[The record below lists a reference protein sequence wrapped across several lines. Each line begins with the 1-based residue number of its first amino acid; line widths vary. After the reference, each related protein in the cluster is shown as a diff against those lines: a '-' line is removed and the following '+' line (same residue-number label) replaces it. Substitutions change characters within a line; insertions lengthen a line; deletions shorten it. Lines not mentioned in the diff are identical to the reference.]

1 MKKEI
6 TPELI
11 ARVALVIIVVIF
23 AGRYGVHKYQ
33 EHQRAEELISQGIYE
48 LNFSYVA
55 VNGKTHITYMVCS
68 PPDTDEALKTYIDQ
82 FLDKNNLVSALME
95 RSKQFLRGAENAGMK
110 LIFIEPTDDFPA
122 GSELNGELLPVG
134 NTILFINVTEVENKY
149 TLEYH
154 FLKGDLPNKIQKR
167 TIVRETEEEAS

>member
-1 MKKEI
+1 
-6 TPELI
+6 
-11 ARVALVIIVVIF
+11 
-23 AGRYGVHKYQ
+23 
-33 EHQRAEELISQGIYE
+33 
-48 LNFSYVA
+48 
-55 VNGKTHITYMVCS
+55 
-68 PPDTDEALKTYIDQ
+68 
-82 FLDKNNLVSALME
+82 
-95 RSKQFLRGAENAGMK
+95 MK

-167 TIVRETEEEAS
+167 TIVRETEDEVS

>member
-33 EHQRAEELISQGIYE
+33 EHQRAKELISQGIYE
-48 LNFSYVA
+48 LDFSYVA
-55 VNGKTHITYMVCS
+55 VNGKTNITY
-68 PPDTDEALKTYIDQ
+68 EALKTYIDQ

-167 TIVRETEEEAS
+167 TIVRETEDEVS

>member
-48 LNFSYVA
+48 LDFSYVA
-55 VNGKTHITYMVCS
+55 VNGKTNITY
-68 PPDTDEALKTYIDQ
+68 EALKTYIDQ

-167 TIVRETEEEAS
+167 TIVRETEDEVS